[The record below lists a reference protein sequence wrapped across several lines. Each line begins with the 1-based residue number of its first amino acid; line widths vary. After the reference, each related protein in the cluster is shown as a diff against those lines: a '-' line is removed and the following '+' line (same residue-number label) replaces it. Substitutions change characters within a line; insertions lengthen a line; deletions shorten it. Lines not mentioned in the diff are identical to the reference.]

1 MVFNL
6 TGYRVLFNYLES
18 RSQLKME
25 EKLDQ
30 SSYNRGN
37 LIEVR
42 VALHLPYT
50 TDNTDFERYDGTV
63 ELNGTTY
70 SYVERKVE
78 NDTLV
83 LHCLPNKSIDNIKLA
98 FAEYGK
104 AVNDAQPA
112 QKGQKGNNTALL
124 LKSLVC
130 SGYKTHS
137 EYNYYNTFFTI
148 QLSAYNA
155 INESIVCNKFAKS
168 PEQPPD
174 MA

>member
-18 RSQLKME
+18 RAQVKMV

-30 SSYNRGN
+30 SAYNRSN
-37 LIEVR
+37 LIEVK

-50 TDNTDFERYDGTV
+50 TDNKDFERYDGTV

-83 LHCLPNKSIDNIKLA
+83 LHCLPNKNSDNIKLA
-98 FAEYGK
+98 FNEYGK
-104 AVNDAQPA
+104 AVNDAQP
-112 QKGQKGNNTALL
+112 QKGQKGNNAALL

-130 SGYKTHS
+130 TGYKTHS
-137 EYNYYNTFFTI
+137 EYDRHNTFFAV
-148 QLSAYNA
+148 QLTAYKSV
-155 INESIVCNKFAKS
+155 NESIVDNRFAKS

-174 MA
+174 VA